1 MAKKREKTKQE
12 NRKERQ
18 QRICVACKCEKRS
31 CGNATVKES
40 YSSNSNS
47 NNNLLTTTMFHHNNY
62 YNHKHKHYIQQQQQQ
77 TNKNNCILRCTNIQ
91 QQPLP
96 FPLFLL
102 PSLSLCLLCSTGR
115 NQPPMYTE
123 TLPGESLALMITSL
137 TSEMGGRYY
146 CTASYANTEI
156 LTTTVTIKTY
166 GK

>member
-18 QRICVACKCEKRS
+18 QRICVACKWEKRS

-40 YSSNSNS
+40 YSSNS